1 MGRLEGKVAFITGG
15 ARGQGRSHAV
25 LMAEEGADV
34 ITLDLCGPVGS
45 VEYPPS
51 TPEDLEETVRLVEKT
66 GRRVVARQADV
77 RDFDA
82 VKEVVAAG
90 MAELG
95 RLDFVL
101 ANAGIMPT
109 IPPRGEEP
117 RAFYDAVEIM
127 LTGVFHT
134 CEAAIPH
141 MIKQGQGGAIVITSS
156 TAGLQ
161 DSAGYLMASSGYFGY
176 TAAKHG
182 VVGLMRAYANTLGP
196 HRIRCNTVHPGGVN
210 SPMIINE
217 PFSRL
222 VKERRSDGRHGHG
235 YALPVESLDPSD
247 ISRAII
253 FLCSDDGQHI
263 TGVTLP
269 VDAGMCNK

>member
-1 MGRLEGKVAFITGG
+1 MGRLAGRVAFITGG

-25 LMAEEGADV
+25 MMAEEGVDI

-45 VEYPPS
+45 VEYPPA
-51 TPEDLEETVRLVEKT
+51 TREDLEETVRLVEKS
-66 GRRVVARQADV
+66 GCRIVAREADV
-77 RDFDA
+77 RDLPA
-82 VKEVVAAG
+82 VKAVVDAG
-90 MAELG
+90 IGELG

-109 IPPRGEEP
+109 IAPGGQDPQ
-117 RAFYDAVEIM
+117 AFYDAVAIM

-134 CEAAIPH
+134 CEAAIPP
-141 MIKQGQGGAIVITSS
+141 MIEQNQGGAIVITSS

-161 DSAGYLMASSGYFGY
+161 DSAGSLMACPGYFGY

-182 VVGLMRAYANTLGP
+182 VVGLMRAYANALGP

-210 SPMIINE
+210 SPMIVNE
-217 PFSRL
+217 AFSRL
-222 VKERRSDGRHGHG
+222 MRERLGSDTQGQGN
-235 YALPVESLDPSD
+235 ALPVELLDVSD

-253 FLCSDDGQHI
+253 FLCSDDAKYI

-269 VDAGMCNK
+269 VDAGMVNK

>member
-1 MGRLEGKVAFITGG
+1 MGKLDGKVAFITGG

-25 LMAEEGADV
+25 LMAEEGADI

-45 VEYPPS
+45 VEYPPA
-51 TPEDLEETVRLVEKT
+51 TLDDLDETVRLVQKS
-66 GRRVVARQADV
+66 GRRIVARQADV

-82 VKEVVAAG
+82 VKMVVRDG
-90 MAELG
+90 VAELG

-109 IPPRGEEP
+109 IGPGGDQPA
-117 RAFYDAVEIM
+117 AFYDAVEIM

-134 CEAAIPH
+134 CEAAIPA
-141 MIKQGQGGAIVITSS
+141 MIERGNGGAIVITSS

-161 DSAGYLMASSGYFGY
+161 DSAGSLMACPGYFGY

-182 VVGLMRAYANTLGP
+182 VVGLMRAYANSLGP

-210 SPMIINE
+210 SPMIVNDA
-217 PFSRL
+217 FSRL
-222 VKERRSDGRHGHG
+222 MQERIGSDTQGQGN
-235 YALPVESLDPSD
+235 ALPVEMLDVSD

-253 FLCSDDGQHI
+253 FLCSADAQYI

-269 VDAGMCNK
+269 VDAGMVNK